1 MLTSLLSFDGQS
13 WTFCIEM
20 FIRLLIACFCG
31 FLIGYER
38 TKHFKEAGIRTHV
51 IVCLA
56 AALMMIISKY
66 GFSDLV
72 NLEGTVF
79 SGVKEADPSRIA
91 SQIVSGVSFLG
102 AGVIFHNTNGTKGLT
117 TAAGIWATAGIGMA
131 IGGGMYLLGIFAAV
145 VIFLFQSVVRKFDIA
160 GDALHTSRLKFTVK
174 NTAEFRKAF
183 DEYVSSTKG
192 QILESEIKFDD
203 DGYAKYNITIRA
215 NHDFT
220 IDEISSFLETAGEVK
235 SVSCVSMNTLQN

>member
-1 MLTSLLSFDGQS
+1 MLTTLFSFDGQS
-13 WTFCIEM
+13 WAFCLEM
-20 FIRLLIACFCG
+20 FIRIIIACFCG

-66 GFSDLV
+66 GFSDLIS
-72 NLEGTVF
+72 NGGTLF

-102 AGVIFHNTNGTKGLT
+102 AGVIFHNTSGIKGLT

-131 IGGGMYLLGIFAAV
+131 IGGGMYFLGVFAAIVIFA
-145 VIFLFQSVVRKFDIA
+145 FQSIVRKFDIA
-160 GDALHTSRLKFTVK
+160 GDMLHTSRLKFTVK
-174 NTAEFRKAF
+174 NTAEFKKAF
-183 DEYVSSTKG
+183 DEYVESVKG
-192 QILESEIKFDD
+192 QILESEIKYDD

-220 IDEISSFLETAGEVK
+220 IEEISNFLESAGEVK
-235 SVSCVSMNTLQN
+235 SVSCVSMNNL